1 MGKPVVTTH
10 FSSDL
15 DSFAE
20 VVYIATNYQT
30 FLNFIEQAMI
40 EDDEIRRINRTKIA
54 KQNNWNIRVNHLNH
68 LIEEKLN

>member
-1 MGKPVVTTH
+1 
-10 FSSDL
+10 
-15 DSFAE
+15 
-20 VVYIATNYQT
+20 
-30 FLNFIEQAMI
+30 MI